1 MRQLMLGN
9 KALARGLY
17 EGGCSIVS
25 SYPGTPST
33 EVTEE
38 AVKFEEIYCE
48 WAPNEKVALETAF
61 GASLAGKRSFCGMK
75 HVGLN
80 VAADPLFTCSYTG
93 VNGGLIICV
102 ADDPAMHSSQN
113 EQDSRHYAIAAKV
126 PMLEPADS
134 AETCEFAKAAYEI
147 SEEFDTPVII
157 RMCTRIAH
165 SQSRPKVILPIVERT
180 EAAILEK
187 AAAFSS
193 LCADCVEWR
202 VDLFDAAADP
212 GAVVR
217 CLAKLRVLL
226 KEKLLLV
233 TLRTKEEGGSIP
245 VSHEGYL
252 RFLRTVL
259 DTDCAD
265 LIDIEFF
272 TAGADLP
279 ALVQDAHTAGV
290 KVVCSSHDFHKTP
303 PKAEL
308 VSRMV
313 VMQQAGADL
322 PKLAVMPQ
330 SRADV
335 LELLAATA
343 EMTDHHPETPVITM
357 SMGALGAVSRLCGEA
372 FGSAMTF
379 ANPGTASA
387 PGQVGLD
394 VVNAVL
400 DSLRLS

>member
-1 MRQLMLGN
+1 MSCVPV
-9 KALARGLY
+9 RGCRIG
-17 EGGCSIVS
+17 EG
-25 SYPGTPST
+25 
-33 EVTEE
+33 
-38 AVKFEEIYCE
+38 
-48 WAPNEKVALETAF
+48 
-61 GASLAGKRSFCGMK
+61 
-75 HVGLN
+75 
-80 VAADPLFTCSYTG
+80 
-93 VNGGLIICV
+93 
-102 ADDPAMHSSQN
+102 
-113 EQDSRHYAIAAKV
+113 
-126 PMLEPADS
+126 
-134 AETCEFAKAAYEI
+134 
-147 SEEFDTPVII
+147 
-157 RMCTRIAH
+157 
-165 SQSRPKVILPIVERT
+165 RPKVILPIVERT

-187 AAAFSS
+187 AAEFST
-193 LCADCVEWR
+193 LRADCVEWR

-252 RFLRTVL
+252 RFLRTIL

-272 TAGADLP
+272 TAGTDLP

-303 PKAEL
+303 PKAEM

-313 VMQQAGADL
+313 AMQQAGADL

-335 LELLAATA
+335 LELLAAT
-343 EMTDHHPETPVITM
+343 PETPVITM
-357 SMGALGAVSRLCGEA
+357 SMGPLGAVSRLCGEA

-400 DSLRLS
+400 NSLRLN

>member
-1 MRQLMLGN
+1 MMKEQL
-9 KALARGLY
+9 
-17 EGGCSIVS
+17 
-25 SYPGTPST
+25 
-33 EVTEE
+33 E
-38 AVKFEEIYCE
+38 AIRKG
-48 WAPNEKVALETAF
+48 ALE
-61 GASLAGKRSFCGMK
+61 
-75 HVGLN
+75 
-80 VAADPLFTCSYTG
+80 
-93 VNGGLIICV
+93 
-102 ADDPAMHSSQN
+102 
-113 EQDSRHYAIAAKV
+113 AIAGTKAAAELDALRVKYLGKKGELTAV
-126 PMLEPADS
+126 LKLMGSLS
-134 AETCEFAKAAYEI
+134 AEERPVMGQMANEVRAAVEKAVEA
-147 SEEFDTPVII
+147 
-157 RMCTRIAH
+157 
-165 SQSRPKVILPIVERT
+165 QS
-180 EAAILEK
+180 AILEK
-187 AAAFSS
+187 AAEFST
-193 LCADCVEWR
+193 LRADCVEWR
-202 VDLFDAAADP
+202 VDLFEAAADP
-212 GAVVR
+212 GAVVH

-303 PKAEL
+303 PKAEM

-313 VMQQAGADL
+313 AMQQAGADL

-400 DSLRLS
+400 NSLRLS

>member
-1 MRQLMLGN
+1 MSCVPV
-9 KALARGLY
+9 RGCRIG
-17 EGGCSIVS
+17 EG
-25 SYPGTPST
+25 
-33 EVTEE
+33 
-38 AVKFEEIYCE
+38 
-48 WAPNEKVALETAF
+48 
-61 GASLAGKRSFCGMK
+61 
-75 HVGLN
+75 
-80 VAADPLFTCSYTG
+80 
-93 VNGGLIICV
+93 
-102 ADDPAMHSSQN
+102 
-113 EQDSRHYAIAAKV
+113 
-126 PMLEPADS
+126 
-134 AETCEFAKAAYEI
+134 
-147 SEEFDTPVII
+147 
-157 RMCTRIAH
+157 
-165 SQSRPKVILPIVERT
+165 RPKVILPIVERT
-180 EAAILEK
+180 ESAILEK
-187 AAAFSS
+187 AAAFST

-272 TAGADLP
+272 TAGTDLP

-303 PKAEL
+303 PKAEM

-313 VMQQAGADL
+313 AMQQAGADL

-335 LELLAATA
+335 LDLLAATA

>member
-1 MRQLMLGN
+1 MSCVPV
-9 KALARGLY
+9 RGCRIG
-17 EGGCSIVS
+17 EG
-25 SYPGTPST
+25 
-33 EVTEE
+33 
-38 AVKFEEIYCE
+38 
-48 WAPNEKVALETAF
+48 
-61 GASLAGKRSFCGMK
+61 
-75 HVGLN
+75 
-80 VAADPLFTCSYTG
+80 
-93 VNGGLIICV
+93 
-102 ADDPAMHSSQN
+102 
-113 EQDSRHYAIAAKV
+113 
-126 PMLEPADS
+126 
-134 AETCEFAKAAYEI
+134 
-147 SEEFDTPVII
+147 
-157 RMCTRIAH
+157 
-165 SQSRPKVILPIVERT
+165 RPKVILPIVERT

-187 AAAFSS
+187 AAAFST

-202 VDLFDAAADP
+202 VDWFEGFQSPAAVA
-212 GAVVR
+212 R
-217 CLAKLRVLL
+217 CVQKLRVALRD
-226 KEKLLLV
+226 KLLLV
-233 TLRTKEEGGSIP
+233 TFRTKAEGGEQALSQQ
-245 VSHEGYL
+245 EYL
-252 RFLRTVL
+252 DLLDLIL

-265 LIDIEFF
+265 LLDIEFF

-313 VMQQAGADL
+313 AMQQAGADL